1 MILSKYIGDKN
12 FYKKVLSLAVPIM
25 IQNGISNFVN
35 MLDNIMVGRV
45 GTEQMTSVAIVNQIL
60 FVFNLC
66 VFGAIAGIGIFTAQ
80 YFGKGDNEGIKNA
93 FRLKLYVT
101 LTIVLFS
108 FCLFAF
114 YGDNLITAYLH
125 NSTELGN
132 IDLDLVFSHSK
143 NYLLI
148 MMTGLIPFALAQ
160 SYAGTLRQVEKPL
173 IPMISGLI
181 AVSVNLIFNYL
192 LIYGK
197 FGFPKLGVE
206 GAAIAT
212 AFSRIVECLI
222 IISVTHSKKANN
234 QFIKGV
240 YKKLSVPFSTV
251 KMILP
256 KAFPLL
262 INETFWALG
271 MALLLNCYSLRG
283 TSVVSAAN
291 ICSTVTNIFIV
302 AIIAFGDSIAIMAGG
317 LLGAGKVQQAKDTAR
332 KLIVFSFGVCVVLG
346 ILMALSSKAYPMIY
360 NTTDDIRSLASS
372 FIICQAFYLP
382 LNSII
387 NSCYFAIRSGGK
399 TLITFLFDSVYMLG
413 VVVALTFV
421 VAKYTTLS
429 VIGVYAFSLGLEV
442 FKAIIG
448 LILVKKGTWAQNLV
462 VKSEV

>member
-1 MILSKYIGDKN
+1 MILSKYIGDKK

-66 VFGAIAGIGIFTAQ
+66 IFGAIAGIGIFTAQ
-80 YFGKGDNEGIKNA
+80 YFGKGDNEGIRNT

-101 LTIVLFS
+101 FTIVVVS
-108 FCLFAF
+108 FCLFLL

-125 NSTELGN
+125 SSTEMGN
-132 IDLDLVFSHSK
+132 IDLDLVFSQAK
-143 NYLLI
+143 TYLLI
-148 MMTGLIPFALAQ
+148 MMTGLIPFAISQA
-160 SYAGTLRQVEKPL
+160 YAGTLREVEKPV
-173 IPMISGLI
+173 IPMVSSLI
-181 AVSVNLIFNYL
+181 AVFINLTFNYL

-197 FGFPKLGVE
+197 AGFPKLGVN

-212 AFSRIVECLI
+212 VLSRIVECVI
-222 IISVTHSKKANN
+222 IISVTHSKKSNN
-234 QFIKGV
+234 QFTKGL

-251 KMILP
+251 KMVLP

-262 INETFWALG
+262 VNETFWALG
-271 MALLLNCYSLRG
+271 TALLLNCYSLRG

-302 AIIAFGDSIAIMAGG
+302 SIIAFGDSIAIMVGG
-317 LLGAGKVQQAKDTAR
+317 LLGSGKTKEAKDTTR
-332 KLIVFSFGVCVVLG
+332 KLIAFSFAVCVVLG
-346 ILMALSSKAYPMIY
+346 IFMALSSKIYPKIY
-360 NTTDDIRSLASS
+360 NTTDEIRSLASA
-372 FIICQAFYLP
+372 FIICQAIYLP

-399 TLITFLFDSVYMLG
+399 TLVTFLFDSVYMLC
-413 VVVALTFV
+413 VVVLLTFV
-421 VAKYTTLS
+421 VAKYTSIS
-429 VIGVYAFSLGLEV
+429 VIGVYAFSLAIEV

-448 LILVKKGTWAQNLV
+448 LALVKKGTWAQNLV